1 MTIID
6 DLDKIVTTMH
16 KDLTI
21 RTTSVTEE
29 LERLADDTEVNA
41 LGREELIK
49 AEHEFEFSVG
59 YVMGL
64 RKAIELIKKNEDTEE
79 LTNQAYSEGEIHD

>member
-1 MTIID
+1 M
-6 DLDKIVTTMH
+6 
-16 KDLTI
+16 
-21 RTTSVTEE
+21 EE
-29 LERLADDTEVNA
+29 LERLADDVEVNA

-64 RKAIELIKKNEDTEE
+64 RKAMELIKKNEDTEE

>member
-1 MTIID
+1 MSIMD
-6 DLDKIVTTMH
+6 DLNEIVKTGM
-16 KDLTI
+16 KNLRI
-21 RTTSVTEE
+21 RTPSVMEE
-29 LERLADDTEVNA
+29 LERLADDAEVNA

-64 RKAIELIKKNEDTEE
+64 RKAMELIKENED
-79 LTNQAYSEGEIHD
+79 D

>member
-1 MTIID
+1 MSIMN
-6 DLDKIVTTMH
+6 DLDEIVKTGM
-16 KDLTI
+16 KNLRI

-29 LERLADDTEVNA
+29 LEKLADDAEVNA

-59 YVMGL
+59 YVMGI
-64 RKAIELIKKNEDTEE
+64 RKAIELIKESED
-79 LTNQAYSEGEIHD
+79 A

>member
-1 MTIID
+1 MSIMN
-6 DLDKIVTTMH
+6 DLDEIVKTGM
-16 KDLTI
+16 KNLRI

-29 LERLADDTEVNA
+29 LEKLADDAEVNA

-59 YVMGL
+59 YVMGI
-64 RKAIELIKKNEDTEE
+64 RKAIELIKENED
-79 LTNQAYSEGEIHD
+79 A

>member
-1 MTIID
+1 MTII
-6 DLDKIVTTMH
+6 
-16 KDLTI
+16 
-21 RTTSVTEE
+21 EE

-49 AEHEFEFSVG
+49 AEHEFGFSVG

-64 RKAIELIKKNEDTEE
+64 RKAIELIERNREKAMKLIKENED
-79 LTNQAYSEGEIHD
+79 A

>member
-1 MTIID
+1 MSIMN
-6 DLDKIVTTMH
+6 DLDEIVKTGM
-16 KDLTI
+16 KNLRI

-29 LERLADDTEVNA
+29 LEKLADDAEVNA

-59 YVMGL
+59 YVMGI
-64 RKAIELIKKNEDTEE
+64 RKAMELIEENEDE
-79 LTNQAYSEGEIHD
+79 

>member
-6 DLDKIVTTMH
+6 DLDKIVTRMH

-49 AEHEFEFSVG
+49 AEHSFEFSVG

-64 RKAIELIKKNEDTEE
+64 RKAMELIKKNEDTEE
-79 LTNQAYSEGEIHD
+79 LTNQAYSEGEIHE

>member
-1 MTIID
+1 MN
-6 DLDKIVTTMH
+6 DLDEIVKTGM
-16 KDLTI
+16 KNLRI

-29 LERLADDTEVNA
+29 LEKLADDAEVNA

-59 YVMGL
+59 YVMGI
-64 RKAIELIKKNEDTEE
+64 RKAIELIKENED
-79 LTNQAYSEGEIHD
+79 A

>member
-1 MTIID
+1 MSIMD
-6 DLDKIVTTMH
+6 DLNEIVKTGM
-16 KDLTI
+16 KNLRI
-21 RTTSVTEE
+21 RTPSVMEE

-64 RKAIELIKKNEDTEE
+64 RKAMELIKENDNE
-79 LTNQAYSEGEIHD
+79 

>member
-1 MTIID
+1 MSIMD
-6 DLDKIVTTMH
+6 DLNEIVKTGM
-16 KDLTI
+16 KNLRI
-21 RTTSVTEE
+21 RTPSVMEE
-29 LERLADDTEVNA
+29 LERLADDAEVNA

-64 RKAIELIKKNEDTEE
+64 RKAMELIKENDNE
-79 LTNQAYSEGEIHD
+79 